1 MIFLNFEQSKKVDLS
16 MVLMEFGRSIS
27 SSDEHDSK
35 ADSQIELIELGTF
48 ISFNDEQPSKQ

>member
-1 MIFLNFEQSKKVDLS
+1 